1 MATTDRRSYDLGAST
16 QVQTTLHGIISRL
29 EAVLNER
36 DAAVKSAMADFQ
48 ADGVSEQY
56 HEKELRW
63 QRAATEVRQ
72 IITLLRSTMEQND
85 ATARSTLARAKA
97 AVDGIG

>member
-1 MATTDRRSYDLGAST
+1 MSTTDRRSYDLGAST
-16 QVQTTLHGIISRL
+16 QVQTALHGIISRL

-56 HEKELRW
+56 HDKELRW
-63 QRAATEVRQ
+63 QSAAAEVRQ
-72 IITLLRSTMEQND
+72 IIRLLRSTMEQND
-85 ATARSTLARAKA
+85 ATAQSTLARAKA